1 MKGSSMLYFFLMNYD
16 DRYAG
21 GRFPRIRKFCLRL
34 LNIALAGVLVFT
46 LTGAF
51 LLALSTF

>member
-1 MKGSSMLYFFLMNYD
+1 MKGSLMLYFFLLNCD
-16 DRYAG
+16 DRFEAR
-21 GRFPRIRKFCLRL
+21 RFPRIRRFIVCV

-46 LTGAF
+46 VVSAT